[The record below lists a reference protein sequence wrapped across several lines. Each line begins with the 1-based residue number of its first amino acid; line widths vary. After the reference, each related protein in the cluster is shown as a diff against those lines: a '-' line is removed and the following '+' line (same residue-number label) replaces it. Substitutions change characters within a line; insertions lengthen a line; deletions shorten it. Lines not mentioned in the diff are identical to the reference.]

1 MRVAIQAS
9 HLAGEVR
16 GIGRYVWALL
26 PRLAKLRPEI
36 RFSLHIRNPRDEA
49 RLEPRLDAIGA
60 LDGRVQ
66 FAPLGDLATSR
77 ADVAWYPWNVAKPL
91 TRHAPMVVTMH
102 DIANVAMPDPR
113 FTAAWKNLRWRYL
126 YHRTAKHATRI
137 LADSEFTAREI
148 ERVLHVGAETVR
160 VVRLAADD
168 FSVANGEDPQPLF
181 SRLGVT
187 QPYVLTAGAK
197 DRRKNLALVERAMS
211 RLSAAGSSATLVLAG
226 PPHHDAGAYAP
237 EWRRAIGF
245 VSDADLAMLYKHAS
259 ALVVPS
265 TYEGFGLPVLEAMH
279 SGCAVVCAD
288 AASLPEVGGDA
299 ALWVQPNDDR
309 TLAETLTAL
318 IGDAALR
325 HSFGERGRARAKTFS
340 WDDTARGTLAVLDEA
355 ARR

>member
-26 PRLAKLRPEI
+26 PRLATLRPEL
-36 RFSLHIRNPRDEA
+36 RFTLHVRDAADEA
-49 RLEPRLDAIGA
+49 RLEPRLDSIAA
-60 LDGRVQ
+60 LAGRVE
-66 FAPLGDLATSR
+66 FAPIADLARSR
-77 ADVAWYPWNVAKPL
+77 ADVAWYPWNVARPL
-91 TRHAPMVVTMH
+91 AQFAPMVVTIH
-102 DIANVAMPDPR
+102 DIANIAMPDPR
-113 FTAAWKNLRWRYL
+113 VTAAWKNFRWRYL
-126 YHRTAKHATRI
+126 YRRTAKHATRI

-148 ERVLHVGAETVR
+148 ERMLHVGADTVR

-168 FSVANGEDPQPLF
+168 FSVANGEDPRPLF
-181 SRLGVT
+181 SRLGVR

-211 RLSAAGSSATLVLAG
+211 RLNAAGSDATLVLAG
-226 PPHHDAGAYAP
+226 PRRDDGGYAP
-237 EWRRAIGF
+237 AWRNAIGF

-265 TYEGFGLPVLEAMH
+265 LYEGFGLPVLEAMH

-288 AASLPEVGGDA
+288 TASLPEVGGDA
-299 ALWVQPNDDR
+299 ALWVAPHDDLKLAR
-309 TLAETLTAL
+309 TLGAL
-318 IGDAALR
+318 IGDPALR
-325 HSFGERGRARAKTFS
+325 RSLGERGRLRAQTFS

>member
-1 MRVAIQAS
+1 MRVALQAS

-16 GIGRYVWALL
+16 GIGRYIWALL
-26 PRLAKLRPEI
+26 PRLATLRPDL
-36 RFSLHIRNPRDEA
+36 RFTLHLRNPGDQA
-49 RLEPRLDAIGA
+49 RLEPRLGAIAA
-60 LDGRVQ
+60 LSGRVQ
-66 FAPLGDLATSR
+66 FAPLAALPATR

-91 TRHAPMVVTMH
+91 ARHAPMVVTMH
-102 DIANVAMPDPR
+102 DIANVAIPDPR
-113 FTAAWKNLRWRYL
+113 LTATWKNLRWRYL
-126 YHRTAKHATRI
+126 YHRTAKNATRI
-137 LADSEFTAREI
+137 LADSDFTAREI
-148 ERVLHVGAETVR
+148 QRLLHVGADTVR
-160 VVRLAADD
+160 VVHLAADD

-197 DRRKNLALVERAMS
+197 DRRKNLTLVERAMS
-211 RLSAAGSSATLVLAG
+211 RLNAAGSSATLVLAG
-226 PPHHDAGAYAP
+226 PGRGDDNGYAP
-237 EWRRAIGF
+237 EWRHAVGF

-299 ALWVQPNDDR
+299 ALWVSPTDDR
-309 TLAETLTAL
+309 ELASTLAELL
-318 IGDAALR
+318 GNAALR
-325 HSFGERGRARAKTFS
+325 HSLGERGKARAKTFS
-340 WDDTARGTLAVLDEA
+340 WDDTARGTLSVLEEA

>member
-26 PRLAKLRPEI
+26 PRLAKLRAEL
-36 RFSLHIRNPRDEA
+36 RFTLHIKNPRDEA
-49 RLEPRLDAIGA
+49 RLEPRLDAIAA

-66 FAPLGDLATSR
+66 FAPLDELAATH
-77 ADVAWYPWNVAKPL
+77 ADVAWYPWNVAKPIA
-91 TRHAPMVVTMH
+91 RYAPMIVTMH

-113 FTAAWKNLRWRYL
+113 LTAAWKNLRWRFL
-126 YHRTAKHATRI
+126 YNRTAKRAALI

-148 ERVLHVGAETVR
+148 ERVLHVGASKVR

-181 SRLGVT
+181 TRLGVT

-211 RLSAAGSSATLVLAG
+211 RPRAGGSVATLGRAA
-226 PPHHDAGAYAP
+226 PRRDDARTASPA
-237 EWRRAIGF
+237 WRNSIGF
-245 VSDADLAMLYKHAS
+245 VSDSDLAMLYKHAS

-309 TLAETLTAL
+309 KLADTLTAL
-318 IGDAALR
+318 LGDATLR
-325 HSFGERGRARAKTFS
+325 RSLGELGRARAKTFS
-340 WDDTARGTLAVLDEA
+340 WDDTAQRTLAALDEA

>member
-26 PRLAKLRPEI
+26 PRLAALRPEL
-36 RFSLHIRNPRDEA
+36 RFTLHIKNPRDEA
-49 RLEPRLDAIGA
+49 RLEPRLDAIAA

-66 FAPLGDLATSR
+66 FAPLSDLPKTR

-91 TRHAPMVVTMH
+91 ARYAPIIVTMH

-113 FTAAWKNLRWRYL
+113 FTAAWKNLRWRLL
-126 YHRTAKHATRI
+126 YNRTAKRATLI

-181 SRLGVT
+181 TRLGVT

-211 RLSAAGSSATLVLAG
+211 RLNAAGSSATLVLAG
-226 PPHHDAGAYAP
+226 PRRDDARAYSP
-237 EWRRAIGF
+237 TWRNAIGF
-245 VSDADLAMLYKHAS
+245 VSDSDLAMLYKHAS

-299 ALWVQPNDDR
+299 ALWVQPNDDL
-309 TLAETLTAL
+309 TLADTLTTL
-318 IGDAALR
+318 LGDPALR
-325 HSFGERGRARAKTFS
+325 RSLGERGKERARTFS
-340 WDDTARGTLAVLDEA
+340 WDETAQGTLAALDEA

>member
-9 HLAGEVR
+9 HLSGEVR

-26 PRLAKLRPEI
+26 PRLATLRPEL
-36 RFSLHIRNPRDEA
+36 RFTLHIKNPHDEA
-49 RLEPRLDAIGA
+49 RLEPRLAAIEA
-60 LDGRVQ
+60 LAGRVE
-66 FAPLGDLATSR
+66 FAPLKALVTSR

-91 TRHAPMVVTMH
+91 ARHAPMVVTMH

-113 FTAAWKNLRWRYL
+113 LAAAWKNLRWRVL
-126 YHRTAKHATRI
+126 YSRTAKHAVRI
-137 LADSEFTAREI
+137 LADSGFTAREI
-148 ERVLHVGAETVR
+148 ERVLHVGADRVR

-168 FSVANGEDPQPLF
+168 FSVANGEDPQPIF
-181 SRLGVT
+181 TRLGVT
-187 QPYVLTAGAK
+187 RPYVLTAGAK

-211 RLSAAGSSATLVLAG
+211 RLNAAGSDATLVLAG
-226 PPHHDAGAYAP
+226 PRRDDAAAYSP
-237 EWRRAIGF
+237 TWRNAIGF

-299 ALWVQPNDDR
+299 ALWVRPNDDVK
-309 TLAETLTAL
+309 LADTLTTL
-318 IGDAALR
+318 LGDAALR
-325 HSFGERGRARAKTFS
+325 RSLGERGRARAKTFS
-340 WDDTARGTLAVLDEA
+340 WDDTAQGTLAVLDEA

>member
-26 PRLAKLRPEI
+26 PRLAALRPEL
-36 RFSLHIRNPRDEA
+36 RFTLHIKNPRDEA
-49 RLEPRLDAIGA
+49 RLEPRLDAIAA

-66 FAPLGDLATSR
+66 FAPLSDLPKTR

-91 TRHAPMVVTMH
+91 ARYAPIIVTMH

-113 FTAAWKNLRWRYL
+113 FTAAWKNLRWRLL
-126 YHRTAKHATRI
+126 YNRTAKRATLI

-181 SRLGVT
+181 TRLGVT

-211 RLSAAGSSATLVLAG
+211 RLNAAGCSATLMNREK
-226 PPHHDAGAYAP
+226 
-237 EWRRAIGF
+237 EW
-245 VSDADLAMLYKHAS
+245 
-259 ALVVPS
+259 ALVTMPS
-265 TYEGFGLPVLEAMH
+265 GEVRRISAKCRATIGSVSNPDHMNISLGKAGRKRWMGRKPHNRGMAMNPTDH
-279 SGCAVVCAD
+279 P
-288 AASLPEVGGDA
+288 LGG
-299 ALWVQPNDDR
+299 
-309 TLAETLTAL
+309 
-318 IGDAALR
+318 
-325 HSFGERGRARAKTFS
+325 GEGRAKGGKTRS
-340 WDDTARGTLAVLDEA
+340 KKKPSNSSIV
-355 ARR
+355 RRRPSGRFQQHNG